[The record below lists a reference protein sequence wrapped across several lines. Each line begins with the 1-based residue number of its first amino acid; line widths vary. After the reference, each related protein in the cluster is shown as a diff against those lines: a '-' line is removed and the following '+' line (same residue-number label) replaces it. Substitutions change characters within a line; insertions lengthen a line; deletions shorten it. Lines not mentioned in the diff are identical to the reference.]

1 MSPPLFLIG
10 YRGTGKSTAA
20 RLVAARLGWDWCDA
34 DALLEERAGRSI
46 REFFAAE
53 GEPGFRSRESLILEE
68 LAARSRLVVATG
80 GGVILREENRRLLR
94 EAGFVAWL
102 TADVE
107 TIARRV
113 AGDPTTAGRRPN
125 LTVGG
130 AVEIAELLRVRE
142 PLYRACADLE
152 IATPGRSPESVAEAI
167 LTAWTPPSSSCSS
180 SSPSPS

>member
-1 MSPPLFLIG
+1 MPPTLFLIG
-10 YRGTGKSTAA
+10 YRGTGKTTVG
-20 RLVAARLGWDWCDA
+20 RLLAEHLGWEFVDA
-34 DALLEERAGRSI
+34 DAELEARHGTTIAEI
-46 REFFAAE
+46 FAAE
-53 GEPGFRSRESLILEE
+53 GEAGFRDKE
-68 LAARSRLVVATG
+68 AAVLRDLCRRGGCVVATG
-80 GGVILREENRRLLR
+80 GGVVLREENRTLLR

-113 AGDPTTAGRRPN
+113 AADPTTAGRRPN

-130 AVEIAELLRVRE
+130 SVEVAELLRARE

-167 LTAWTPPSSSCSS
+167 LTAWLPPNSSCSTGS
-180 SSPSPS
+180 ASPS